1 MKSRNLIIYFLTLFS
16 TLSAFQDTDEYTV
29 FSGTAGIRMSR
40 NEDMSECKQK
50 CTRGAQQDALYNY
63 FLENHPDHNLDDQTF
78 MSLINTIIENIHSTE
93 VHNWQH
99 VMNGPASIDITFS
112 VNTAFL
118 NEMESQYFQ
127 D

>member
-1 MKSRNLIIYFLTLFS
+1 MKLKNLIIYFLTLFS
-16 TLSAFQDTDEYTV
+16 TLSALQDNDEYTV
-29 FSGTAGIRMSR
+29 FSGTAGMRMSR
-40 NEDMSECKQK
+40 NEDMSECKQR

-93 VHNWQH
+93 VHSWQH

>member
-1 MKSRNLIIYFLTLFS
+1 MKFKFYMIFALILFIPLLA
-16 TLSAFQDTDEYTV
+16 TENVDEYTV
-29 FSGTAGIRMSR
+29 FSGTAGLRMSPT
-40 NEDMSECKQK
+40 EDMQECKLNCLRVAK
-50 CTRGAQQDALYNY
+50 ESSLYNY
-63 FLENHPDHNLDDQTF
+63 FLEIYPEHTLDNQTYL
-78 MSLINTIIENIHSTE
+78 SLINTIIENIHSTE

-99 VMNGPASIDITFS
+99 EKNGPALIDITFS

>member
-1 MKSRNLIIYFLTLFS
+1 
-16 TLSAFQDTDEYTV
+16 
-29 FSGTAGIRMSR
+29 
-40 NEDMSECKQK
+40 
-50 CTRGAQQDALYNY
+50 
-63 FLENHPDHNLDDQTF
+63 
-78 MSLINTIIENIHSTE
+78 MSLISTIIENIHSTE

>member
-1 MKSRNLIIYFLTLFS
+1 MKSKNLIIHFLTLLS

-29 FSGTAGIRMSR
+29 FSGTAGLRMSPTE
-40 NEDMSECKQK
+40 NMQECKLNCLRIAK
-50 CTRGAQQDALYNY
+50 ESSLYNY
-63 FLENHPDHNLDDQTF
+63 FLEIYPEHGLDNQTY

-118 NEMESQYFQ
+118 NEMMSQYFQ

>member
-1 MKSRNLIIYFLTLFS
+1 
-16 TLSAFQDTDEYTV
+16 
-29 FSGTAGIRMSR
+29 MSR

-112 VNTAFL
+112 VNTAFQRNGKPVFSGIKPL
-118 NEMESQYFQ
+118 NNHKKPFLTK
-127 D
+127 

>member
-1 MKSRNLIIYFLTLFS
+1 MKFKFYMICALILFIPLLA
-16 TLSAFQDTDEYTV
+16 TENVDEYTV
-29 FSGTAGIRMSR
+29 FSGTAGLRMSPT
-40 NEDMSECKQK
+40 EDMQECKLNCLRVAK
-50 CTRGAQQDALYNY
+50 ESSLYNY
-63 FLENHPDHNLDDQTF
+63 FLEIYPEHSLDNQTYL
-78 MSLINTIIENIHSTE
+78 SLINTIIENIHSTE

-99 VMNGPASIDITFS
+99 EKNGPALIDITFS